1 MKVFSICSGSS
12 GNCVYVGDGKTN
24 ILIDIGC
31 TLKLLS
37 TGLEKEGLKIKD
49 IDALLLSHEH
59 SDHIKGLGVFN
70 RKNSC
75 NIYSKKKTF
84 DYVRFN
90 ERFGKVN
97 YDSFYNVVEEET
109 FYINDFAITPFKT
122 YHDAVSPVCFVIKK
136 AGKKFSFLT
145 DTGKFDE
152 RIVEHL
158 KGSDII
164 YLEANH
170 DVRMLE
176 MSSYPFNLKMRILSD
191 IGHLSNDSTADLL
204 SKCYS
209 ERTQGVILGHL
220 SNENNM
226 PEIARATVK
235 YEVCHRLNINEQDFN
250 IHVAPRSENSVV
262 LEV

>member
-31 TLKLLS
+31 TLKMLS
-37 TGLEKEGLKIKD
+37 AGLEKEGLKVKD
-49 IDALLLSHEH
+49 IDALLVSHEH
-59 SDHIKGLGVFN
+59 SDHIKGIGVFN

-75 NIYSKKKTF
+75 NIYSKRKTL

-90 ERFGKVN
+90 DRFGAVN
-97 YDSFYNVVEEET
+97 YDSFCEIVEEET
-109 FYINDFAITPFKT
+109 FYVNDFAITAFKT
-122 YHDAVSPVCFVIKK
+122 YHDAVSPVCFVVKK
-136 AGKKFSFLT
+136 AGKKFAFLT
-145 DTGKFDE
+145 DTGKFDD
-152 RIVEHL
+152 RIVNHL
-158 KGSDII
+158 KDSDII

-170 DVRMLE
+170 DVKMLE

-191 IGHLSNDSTADLL
+191 IGHLSNDATANLL
-204 SKCYS
+204 CKCYS
-209 ERTQGVILGHL
+209 ERCKGIILGHL
-220 SNENNM
+220 SSENNM

-235 YEVCHRLNINEQDFN
+235 YEVCHNLGINEKDFN
-250 IHVAPRSENSVV
+250 IHVAPRYENSAI